1 MSDIAKMADRIEL
14 RGGDTSATINYLRN
28 PATDDPS
35 ITMVYDPL
43 TGEETTMRL
52 APVEVALTD
61 ARKNSGDFSLDREGF
76 VLIPHRCDV
85 TDFLDRSQTG
95 VIYPREAAALIC
107 ELTGAFTATGMGSNV
122 RFGSSRP
129 DDYTV
134 TTDHNPARFAHADF
148 TPVSAVTARDSIGA
162 VPEKYSRWALYNVW
176 QVWSEPPQDQPLAVC
191 DARSVS
197 SDDRDVVQIRLKAPG
212 LEVVRSETTVF
223 YPNPAHKWYY
233 FSNMTINEK
242 LIFKGFDSDPDRPMR
257 LPHTSF
263 VNQLAGPDAI
273 RKSIETR
280 VVAFFN

>member
-1 MSDIAKMADRIEL
+1 MADMTNVAERIDL
-14 RGGDTSATINYLRN
+14 PAGDLTATINYLRN
-28 PATDDPS
+28 PPTDDPS

-43 TGEETTMRL
+43 TGKETTMRL
-52 APVEVALTD
+52 APVEVHLTD
-61 ARKNSGDFSLDREGF
+61 GRKNSGDFSLDREGF
-76 VLIPHRCDV
+76 ALVPHRCGI
-85 TDFLDRSQTG
+85 TDFLDRSQTE

-107 ELTGAFTATGMGSNV
+107 ELTGAFAATGLGSNV
-122 RFGSSRP
+122 RFGRSRP

-148 TPVSAVTARDSIGA
+148 TPISAVTMRESSGA

-197 SDDRDVVQIRLKAPG
+197 RDDEDVVQILLKAPG
-212 LEVVRSETTVF
+212 RDVIRSATTV
-223 YPNPAHKWYY
+223 YNPNPAHKWHY

-242 LIFKGFDSDPDRPMR
+242 LIFKAFDTDPDRPLR

-263 VNQLAGPDAI
+263 INPLAGPDAI

-280 VVAFFN
+280 VVAFYN